1 MTEDIDSGVAW
12 AYKLDDERYFQIFC
26 TTGMVMP
33 LLTYC
38 SLVLTM
44 FLWGGTF
51 IAGRLLAG
59 AVEPASAAFLRFFIA
74 SAAMLAVTR
83 FLEGKLRIP
92 KVHLW
97 LPLFLLGLTGVFAY
111 NVFFFNG
118 LRHISAG
125 RASLIVA
132 GTPLVITLFAALFL
146 RERLTGQKACGV
158 LVSLAGAVV
167 VISNG
172 HPAALFTGGFGRG
185 EQALLGCVLSWS
197 AYSLI
202 GRSVLRSLPPLSAVC
217 YSSIIGTLLL
227 TYPAAQEGLFSH
239 LTTLSLRSW
248 ASLVY
253 LGLGGTAL
261 GFSLYYIGIK
271 KIGASRAGIFINL
284 VPVFSLL
291 LSWYILGE
299 TIKPVV
305 LAGGLMVLVGVG
317 MANYG
322 KAGN

>member
-1 MTEDIDSGVAW
+1 
-12 AYKLDDERYFQIFC
+12 
-26 TTGMVMP
+26 MP
-33 LLTYC
+33 VLTYL

-59 AVEPASAAFLRFFIA
+59 AVEPASAAFLRFLIA
-74 SAAMLAVTR
+74 SVAMLAVTR
-83 FLEGKLRIP
+83 ILEGKFRMP
-92 KVHLW
+92 PARLW
-97 LPLFLLGLTGVFAY
+97 LSLTLLGMTGVFAY

-118 LRHISAG
+118 LQHITAG

-132 GTPLVITLFAALFL
+132 GTPLVITVFAALFL
-146 RERLTGQKACGV
+146 NERLTFLKTCGV
-158 LVSLAGAVV
+158 LMSLAGAIM

-172 HPAALFTGGFGRG
+172 HPGSLFTGGFGRG
-185 EQALLGCVLSWS
+185 EQALVGCVVSWS

-202 GRSVLRSLPPLSAVC
+202 GRSVLRSLPPLTTVC

-227 TYPAAQEGLFSH
+227 AFPAAREGLFGH
-239 LTTLSLRSW
+239 LSAITFLSW
-248 ASLVY
+248 VSLAY

-291 LSWYILGE
+291 LSWCILGE
-299 TIKPVV
+299 TIRLAV
-305 LAGGLMVLVGVG
+305 LAGGLMVLTGVT
-317 MANYG
+317 MANYR
-322 KAGN
+322 KAS

>member
-1 MTEDIDSGVAW
+1 
-12 AYKLDDERYFQIFC
+12 
-26 TTGMVMP
+26 MP

-59 AVEPASAAFLRFFIA
+59 AIEPASAAFLRFFIA
-74 SAAMLAVTR
+74 SVAMVVVTR
-83 FLEGKLRIP
+83 SLEGKFHLPPVR
-92 KVHLW
+92 LW
-97 LPLFLLGLTGVFAY
+97 LPLILLGMTGVFAY

-118 LRHISAG
+118 LQHISAG

-132 GTPLVITLFAALFL
+132 GTPLVITVFAALFL
-146 RERLTGQKACGV
+146 RERLTFLKTCGV
-158 LVSLAGAVV
+158 LVSLAGAIM

-172 HPAALFTGGFGRG
+172 HPGSLFTGGFGRG
-185 EQALLGCVLSWS
+185 EQALVGCVLSWS

-202 GRSVLRSLPPLSAVC
+202 GRSVLRSLPPLTAVC

-227 TYPAAQEGLFSH
+227 AFPAARAGLFGH
-239 LTTLSLRSW
+239 LSSITLLSW
-248 ASLVY
+248 ASLAY

-284 VPVFSLL
+284 VPVFSIL
-291 LSWYILGE
+291 LSWFILGE
-299 TIKPVV
+299 TIRPAV
-305 LAGGLMVLVGVG
+305 LAGGLLVLTGVT
-317 MANYG
+317 MANYRH
-322 KAGN
+322 AGT

>member
-1 MTEDIDSGVAW
+1 
-12 AYKLDDERYFQIFC
+12 
-26 TTGMVMP
+26 MP
-33 LLTYC
+33 LLIYC

-74 SAAMLAVTR
+74 SVAMVVVTR
-83 FLEGKLRIP
+83 SLEGKFYVPPAR
-92 KVHLW
+92 LW
-97 LPLFLLGLTGVFAY
+97 LPLILLGMTGVFAY

-118 LRHISAG
+118 LQHISAG

-132 GTPLVITLFAALFL
+132 GTPLVITVFAALFL
-146 RERLTGQKACGV
+146 RERLTFLKTCGI
-158 LVSLAGAVV
+158 LVSLAGAIM

-172 HPAALFTGGFGRG
+172 HPGSLFTGGFGPG
-185 EQALLGCVLSWS
+185 EQALVGCVLSWS

-202 GRSVLRSLPPLSAVC
+202 GRSVLRSLPPLTAVC

-227 TYPAAQEGLFSH
+227 AFPAAQAGLFSH
-239 LTTLSLRSW
+239 LSAISMASWVSL
-248 ASLVY
+248 AY

-284 VPVFSLL
+284 VPVFSIL
-291 LSWYILGE
+291 LSWFILGE
-299 TIKPVV
+299 TIRPAV
-305 LAGGLMVLVGVG
+305 LAGGLLVLTGVT
-317 MANYG
+317 MANYHQ
-322 KAGN
+322 AGT